1 MKKRMMLRLAALAL
15 ALCLLPAGAQ
25 ALTPQQ
31 TVELLEQYYV
41 DPVPAA
47 VYEQDT
53 VEGILETLGDR
64 YTEYFTAE
72 EYTAFTDSMEDTQV
86 VGVGVVVSVDE
97 RGLLVNEVVAGG
109 GAEEAGLLAGD
120 VITAVDGQSVAGV
133 DLDAASGML
142 RGEEGTQVTLTV
154 LRGQESFTAAV
165 ARRKVVV
172 PTTTT
177 QLVDGH
183 IGYIECTTFGGS
195 TKSHFEEGIAQYDSV
210 VDHWIVDLRD
220 NGGGVVQ
227 SSVDA
232 AGCFTGPGKLAY
244 LRGGDGNYYY
254 NERVDEASTIS
265 PVIVLTNAYSASAS
279 ELFAAAI
286 RDTGAG
292 LVVGGRTYGKGVAQR
307 LLDKETHP
315 DYFPDGDALKVTVYR
330 NFSAEY
336 LSTTDQIGV
345 IPHLL
350 ISDENAAA
358 AAMLLCA
365 LPDLVDTE
373 GLLRLDLKWRWYI
386 DLDTALSPDYRA
398 AFVELLEAIPAGAG
412 LYLGAGGLDAW
423 EETTP
428 AAVAEHCGL
437 TEYVG
442 RGFPD
447 VAESPYAQQI
457 DTLKVYGVVNGAGDG
472 QYYPEGKL
480 TRGELCQMLVNA
492 MRYPAAMK
500 ENHFPD
506 VDPAGDWFA
515 GAVDAA
521 SAAGIVN
528 GATDGQFYPDGL
540 VTHQELITM
549 LGRAG
554 VRLSANLYEDER
566 AGTAEYS
573 AAVSAY
579 PDWARSYVWL
589 LTECY
594 QDEAGEAINFL
605 WDDPANID
613 PAAPATRGETAALL
627 YNILAFTGVL
637 EA

>member
-1 MKKRMMLRLAALAL
+1 MKKRMLLRLTAL
-15 ALCLLPAGAQ
+15 ALCLCMLPAAAQ
-25 ALTPQQ
+25 ALTVQQ
-31 TVELLEQYYV
+31 AVELLEQYYV

-53 VEGILETLGDR
+53 VEGVLEALGDR

-72 EYTAFTDSMEDTQV
+72 EYTEFTSSMEDTQV
-86 VGVGVVVSVDE
+86 VGIGVVVSVDE

-109 GAEEAGLLAGD
+109 GAEEAGVLAGD
-120 VITAVDGQSVAGV
+120 VITAVDGTPTAGV
-133 DLDAASGML
+133 DLDSASAML
-142 RGEEGTQVTLTV
+142 RGEEGTQAALTV
-154 LRGQESFTAAV
+154 LRGQESMTV
-165 ARRKVVV
+165 TVERRKVVV

-177 QLVDGH
+177 QLVEDH

-195 TKSHFEEGIAQYDSV
+195 TKSHFEEGIHQYDSA
-210 VDHWIVDLRD
+210 VDHWIVDLRN
-220 NGGGVVQ
+220 NGGGIVQ

-244 LRGGDGNYYY
+244 LRTGDGNYYY
-254 NERVDEASTIS
+254 NERVEDAGTIS

-292 LVVGGRTYGKGVAQR
+292 LVVGGRTYGKGVAQY
-307 LLDKETHP
+307 LLDKETNP
-315 DYFPDGDALKVTVYR
+315 DCFPDGDALKVTVYR

-336 LSTTDQIGV
+336 LSTDQIGV

-358 AAMLLCA
+358 VALLLCGM
-365 LPDLVDTE
+365 PDLVDTE

-386 DLDTALSPDYRA
+386 DLDKALSPEYRS

-412 LYLGAGGLDAW
+412 LFLGAGGLDQW

-442 RGFPD
+442 RGFSD
-447 VAESPYAQQI
+447 VADSPYAYEI
-457 DTLKVYGVVNGAGDG
+457 GTLKVYGVVNGAGDG
-472 QYYPEGKL
+472 NFWPEGNL

-492 MRYPAAMK
+492 MRYPAAMR
-500 ENHFPD
+500 ENVFPD
-506 VDPAGDWFA
+506 VDPADWFA

-528 GATDGQFYPDGL
+528 GATDGQFYPDDL
-540 VTHQELITM
+540 VTHQQLITI

-554 VRLSANLYEDER
+554 VRLSATLYESHL

-573 AAVSAY
+573 GAVSAY
-579 PDWARSYVWL
+579 EDWARPYVWL
-589 LTECY
+589 LSECY
-594 QDEAGEAINFL
+594 QDAFGANINFL
-605 WDDPANID
+605 WDDLANID
-613 PAAPATRGETAALL
+613 PEAPATRGETAALL
-627 YNILAFTGVL
+627 YNLLAYTGVL
-637 EA
+637 QA

>member
-31 TVELLEQYYV
+31 AVELLERYYV
-41 DPVPAA
+41 DPIPDA

-53 VEGILETLGDR
+53 VDGILEALGDR

-72 EYTAFTDSMEDTQV
+72 EYTAFTGSMEDTEV
-86 VGVGVVVSVDE
+86 VGVGVSVSVGE
-97 RGLLVNEVVAGG
+97 NGLLVNEVLSGG

-120 VITAVDGQSVAGV
+120 VITAVDGQSVAGI
-133 DLDAASGML
+133 DLNAASGML

-154 LRGQESFTAAV
+154 LRGQESFTATV

-195 TKSHFEEGIAQYDSV
+195 TKSHFEEGIAQYDPV
-210 VDHWIVDLRD
+210 VDHWIVDLRN
-220 NGGGVVQ
+220 NGGGMVQ

-244 LRGGDGNYYY
+244 LRTGDGSYYY

-279 ELFAAAI
+279 ELFAAAV

-292 LVVGGRTYGKGVAQR
+292 LVVGGRTYGKGVAQY
-307 LLDKETHP
+307 LLDKETNP
-315 DYFPDGDALKVTVYR
+315 DCFPDGDALKVTVYR

-336 LSTTDQIGV
+336 LSTDQIGV

-358 AAMLLCA
+358 AALLLCA

-442 RGFPD
+442 RGFAD
-447 VAESPYAQQI
+447 VAESPYTQEI
-457 DTLKVYGVVNGAGDG
+457 DTLRTYGIINGAGDG
-472 QYYPEGKL
+472 NFWPDGKL

-506 VDPAGDWFA
+506 VDPATDWFA

-540 VTHQELITM
+540 VTHQELITI

-554 VRLSANLYEDER
+554 VRLSATLYESDR
-566 AGTAEYS
+566 TGAAEYS
-573 AAVSAY
+573 TAVSAY
-579 PDWARSYVWL
+579 PEWARPYVWL
-589 LTECY
+589 LSECY
-594 QDEAGEAINFL
+594 QDVSGGYINFL
-605 WDDPANID
+605 WDDLANID
-613 PAAPATRGETAALL
+613 PTAPATRGETAALL
-627 YNILAFTGVL
+627 YNVLAYTGVL
-637 EA
+637 QA